1 MQVMREVTVS
11 PVLNGF
17 VVRVGCQTLVFNRI
31 EDVAA
36 NLIAYQK
43 DPETTEQQFIKD
55 AVNKTMEVPPPDAP
69 PACAP
74 LQYANQAA
82 YGGPVDCCESSA
94 PRIGL
99 GR

>member
-1 MQVMREVTVS
+1 MQLMREVTVS

-43 DPETTEQQFIKD
+43 DPEKTEHQFIKD
-55 AVNKTMEVPPPDAP
+55 AVNKTMEVPMPEPVNRRVELQRLQ
-69 PACAP
+69 PAYQQDTCA
-74 LQYANQAA
+74 QEA
-82 YGGPVDCCESSA
+82 YCETA
-94 PRIGL
+94 GTPG
-99 GR
+99 